1 MSENIECDILIIG
14 TGIAGLSAAIKL
26 AEKNLK
32 ILLVTREKKPEIT
45 NTHWAQGG
53 IIYSHPKNDE
63 KETFKRDIQKA
74 SSETSYDKA
83 IDILV
88 EKSSSILEE
97 VLLKK
102 AKTNFS
108 KEGDNLLYTKE
119 AAHSKSRIIYQNDC
133 TGKAIQ
139 ISLLNYIKEL
149 DNISILTEHTAID
162 LITPGH
168 HGTKMQQRYE
178 EHKVVGAYVFNQKT
192 ESVKKIIAKKT
203 ILATGGIGALYLHN
217 TNTSASRGDGHAMAK
232 RAGAMLSNMEFIQF
246 HPTTF
251 YSGAYHRRFLISEAL
266 RGEGGVLRNTKGE
279 RFMEKYAPKAKDLA
293 SRDVVSRSMAIEI
306 KEGRGIGKNKDH
318 LHLHIDHIDP
328 TIIENRL
335 PGISESVETFVHR
348 DVTKEPIPVVPTV
361 HYNMGGIPTNYK
373 AEVLTSNGSN
383 KTMSGL
389 MAIGEA
395 ACVSVHG
402 ANRLGSN
409 SLIDLI
415 VFGRAAAKRA
425 TELVKANSPHE
436 EISKNETDKSL
447 DRFDRLRNG
456 NGSNKTSELRL
467 SMQKTMQS
475 KCAVFRTGKI
485 LKEGVNEIKK
495 AYESM
500 ESISVKDRSLIF
512 NTDLMET
519 LEFDNLIRQAITTME
534 SAYHRKESRGAHTR
548 EDYPKRDDTNYMKH
562 TLSWFSGREV
572 KINYRP
578 VNLSTLSNDVQT
590 FPPKERVY

>member
-279 RFMEKYAPKAKDLA
+279 RFMNKYHADLELAP
-293 SRDVVSRSMAIEI
+293 RDVVSRAILSEMIEHQDDYVYLDISM
-306 KEGRGIGKNKDH
+306 KDSDW
-318 LHLHIDHIDP
+318 IRSRFP
-328 TIIENRL
+328 TIYHYCLEHKVDI
-335 PGISESVETFVHR
+335 
-348 DVTKEPIPVVPTV
+348 TKVPIPVVPAA
-361 HYNMGGIPTNYK
+361 HYTCGGVKTNLSGKTSLKNLY
-373 AEVLTSNGSN
+373 AVGEVAST
-383 KTMSGL
+383 GL
-389 MAIGEA
+389 
-395 ACVSVHG
+395 HG
-402 ANRLGSN
+402 ANRLAST
-409 SLIDLI
+409 SLLEGLT
-415 VFGRAAAKRA
+415 FGHLAAEDILSSSLEANYDAQMIKDWRVGIRDFDIALVTQDIQTLKQTMWNYLGLKRSKSRLNRARA
-425 TELVKANSPHE
+425 MFGEMTE
-436 EISKNETDKSL
+436 EIHKFYKNNKLHDEL
-447 DRFDRLRNG
+447 IGLRNAVEVAQLVL
-456 NGSNKTSELRL
+456 NASVRNKD
-467 SMQKTMQS
+467 
-475 KCAVFRTGKI
+475 
-485 LKEGVNEIKK
+485 
-495 AYESM
+495 
-500 ESISVKDRSLIF
+500 SVGCF
-512 NTDLMET
+512 
-519 LEFDNLIRQAITTME
+519 
-534 SAYHRKESRGAHTR
+534 YR
-548 EDYPKRDDTNYMKH
+548 ED
-562 TLSWFSGREV
+562 
-572 KINYRP
+572 
-578 VNLSTLSNDVQT
+578 
-590 FPPKERVY
+590 